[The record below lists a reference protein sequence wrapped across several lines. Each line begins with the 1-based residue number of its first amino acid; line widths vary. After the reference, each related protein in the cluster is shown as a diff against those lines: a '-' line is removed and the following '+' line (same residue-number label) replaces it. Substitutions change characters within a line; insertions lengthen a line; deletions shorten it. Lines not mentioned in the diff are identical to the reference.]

1 MHNKKISPKHNDGEL
16 QRPVW
21 PLALIVLGLALTL
34 AWLSI
39 VGYGLI
45 KLVEYAK

>member
-1 MHNKKISPKHNDGEL
+1 MHKKQIPPKHNDGKL
-16 QRPVW
+16 HRPVW
-21 PLALIVLGLALTL
+21 PLVLIVLGLGLTL